1 MQSNGEKEAAPEEK
15 KEDAGGA
22 EEEEEEESL
31 SDKLCDFFS
40 QPYIFAYGWTMPDCK
55 YEEPSDEDAE
65 ELCNKIALGVLRP
78 EGGLLYDEEVTACA
92 KYASMVLRDLWQ
104 DREVC
109 LQDASHRCDF
119 FNMLGDNVDREDHP
133 EIPEDCRTNLDL
145 IVHICDDLVAGNRNV
160 KETLDK
166 LPKDTSCLRPAAE
179 ARAKDKR
186 KNQEFKELGDE
197 DELWHFPVKK
207 GRVLEKG
214 DKLAAQRG
222 TSTTMERTIKASF
235 HQRWPCPCHSC
246 RTDCHRH
253 H

>member
-1 MQSNGEKEAAPEEK
+1 M
-15 KEDAGGA
+15 D
-22 EEEEEEESL
+22 EEERKRKKREERAREAKRQRILATYDRFRGAWQALVRIKKFPTAS
-31 SDKLCDFFS
+31 
-40 QPYIFAYGWTMPDCK
+40 
-55 YEEPSDEDAE
+55 SDEDAE

-179 ARAKDKR
+179 ARVKDKR

-214 DKLAAQRG
+214 DKL
-222 TSTTMERTIKASF
+222 I
-235 HQRWPCPCHSC
+235 
-246 RTDCHRH
+246 D
-253 H
+253 

>member
-1 MQSNGEKEAAPEEK
+1 M
-15 KEDAGGA
+15 D
-22 EEEEEEESL
+22 EEERKRKKREERAREAKRQRILATYDRFRGAWQALVRIKKFPTAS
-31 SDKLCDFFS
+31 
-40 QPYIFAYGWTMPDCK
+40 
-55 YEEPSDEDAE
+55 SDEDAE

-92 KYASMVLRDLWQ
+92 KYASMVLPDLWQ

-109 LQDASHRCDF
+109 LQDASHRRDF
-119 FNMLGDNVDREDHP
+119 FNLLGDNVDREDHP

-160 KETLDK
+160 NETLDK

-186 KNQEFKELGDE
+186 RHQEFKELGDE

-207 GRVLEKG
+207 IDRVLKKG
-214 DKLAAQRG
+214 DKL
-222 TSTTMERTIKASF
+222 I
-235 HQRWPCPCHSC
+235 
-246 RTDCHRH
+246 D
-253 H
+253 

>member
-1 MQSNGEKEAAPEEK
+1 M
-15 KEDAGGA
+15 D
-22 EEEEEEESL
+22 EEERKRKKREERAREAKRQRILATYDRFRGAWQALVRIKKFPTAS
-31 SDKLCDFFS
+31 
-40 QPYIFAYGWTMPDCK
+40 
-55 YEEPSDEDAE
+55 SDEDAE

-119 FNMLGDNVDREDHP
+119 FNLLGDNVDREDHP

-160 KETLDK
+160 NETLDK

-186 KNQEFKELGDE
+186 RHREFKELGDE

-207 GRVLEKG
+207 IDRVLKKG
-214 DKLAAQRG
+214 DKL
-222 TSTTMERTIKASF
+222 I
-235 HQRWPCPCHSC
+235 
-246 RTDCHRH
+246 D
-253 H
+253 

>member
-1 MQSNGEKEAAPEEK
+1 M
-15 KEDAGGA
+15 D
-22 EEEEEEESL
+22 EEERKRKKREERAREAKRQRILATYDRFRGAWQALVRIKKFPTAS
-31 SDKLCDFFS
+31 
-40 QPYIFAYGWTMPDCK
+40 
-55 YEEPSDEDAE
+55 SDEDAE

-109 LQDASHRCDF
+109 LQDASHRRDF
-119 FNMLGDNVDREDHP
+119 FNLLGDNVDREDHP

-160 KETLDK
+160 NETLDK

-186 KNQEFKELGDE
+186 RHQEFKELGDE

-207 GRVLEKG
+207 IDRVLKKG
-214 DKLAAQRG
+214 DKL
-222 TSTTMERTIKASF
+222 I
-235 HQRWPCPCHSC
+235 
-246 RTDCHRH
+246 D
-253 H
+253 